1 LKCNKV
7 EYCLTFPFKKLV
19 FDVQI
24 YFDCIIDD
32 FLQNSLLSRDGDH
45 VTWPLPIVR
54 QATPQMKTMIQLK
67 YLKKKKLDSWGE
79 MRVNNLV
86 QMNDCVNEPNIVYE
100 SGMRELGK
108 KHCQIWHRRWV

>member
-1 LKCNKV
+1 MVIMWHAHC
-7 EYCLTFPFKKLV
+7 ET
-19 FDVQI
+19 
-24 YFDCIIDD
+24 
-32 FLQNSLLSRDGDH
+32 
-45 VTWPLPIVR
+45 
-54 QATPQMKTMIQLK
+54 ATPQMKTMIQLK

-108 KHCQIWHRRWV
+108 KHCQIWHRRWVNCVKTWR

>member
-1 LKCNKV
+1 
-7 EYCLTFPFKKLV
+7 
-19 FDVQI
+19 
-24 YFDCIIDD
+24 
-32 FLQNSLLSRDGDH
+32 
-45 VTWPLPIVR
+45 
-54 QATPQMKTMIQLK
+54 
-67 YLKKKKLDSWGE
+67 

>member
-32 FLQNSLLSRDGDH
+32 FLQNSFLSRDGDH
-45 VTWPLPIVR
+45 VTCPLWDSHSTDEDYDTVKIFEEK
-54 QATPQMKTMIQLK
+54 KTRFL
-67 YLKKKKLDSWGE
+67 
-79 MRVNNLV
+79 
-86 QMNDCVNEPNIVYE
+86 
-100 SGMRELGK
+100 
-108 KHCQIWHRRWV
+108 